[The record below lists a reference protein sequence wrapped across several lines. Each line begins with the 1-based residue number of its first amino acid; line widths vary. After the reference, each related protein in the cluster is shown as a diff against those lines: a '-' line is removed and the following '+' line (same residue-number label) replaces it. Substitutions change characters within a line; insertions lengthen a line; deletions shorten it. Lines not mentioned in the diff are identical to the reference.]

1 MQRFIVLTFLSLFIF
16 CGQVFAVELD
26 VYKDDL
32 KTSKNDLY
40 NLIADEDGNFSQKE
54 IFAKVRKKLPPNEKV
69 EWKGL
74 SVETENSWI
83 NEKLSEVENN
93 PEKQYET
100 LTEITQRISAIET
113 RIEILQL
120 ETEGKFSKQDY
131 KQKLDEIL
139 NRTELKQPV
148 KEEKKKEE
156 KSWLQKQ
163 IDALFEWL
171 ESLFPKGQPT
181 EGDGTALQ
189 GVSLIIQIVVI
200 RVAIALIAFIIYRFA
215 PFLMARFGNRYK
227 KDKGT
232 RVILGEKILANQ
244 SSADLLDEA
253 EKLAHSGDLRLAIRK
268 GYIALL
274 CELSDRKL
282 IGLAQHKTNRD
293 YLRDVRKHQNIFQKM
308 RFLTNSFE
316 THWYGF
322 ATADEKD
329 WEEFRQ
335 YYKETLSK

>member
-1 MQRFIVLTFLSLFIF
+1 MQRLIVLLILSIFIF
-16 CGQVFAVELD
+16 CSKVFAVELE
-26 VYKDDL
+26 VYKDNL

-40 NLIADEDGNFSQKE
+40 ELIADEDDKFNQKE

-74 SVETENSWI
+74 NIETENSWI
-83 NEKLSEVENN
+83 NEKLSEAENN
-93 PEKQYET
+93 PEKQYDI

-113 RIEILQL
+113 RIENLQL

-131 KQKLDEIL
+131 KQKLEEIL
-139 NRTELKQPV
+139 NRVELKPPV
-148 KEEKKKEE
+148 KEEQKKEE
-156 KSWLQKQ
+156 KSWLEKQ
-163 IDALFEWL
+163 IDAFFEWL
-171 ESLFPKGQPT
+171 RSLFPETKPIS
-181 EGDGTALQ
+181 GDENAFQ
-189 GVSLIIQIVVI
+189 GVSLVIQIVVI
-200 RVAIALIAFIIYRFA
+200 TIAIALIAFIIYRFA
-215 PFLMARFGNRYK
+215 PFLMAKFGNWEK

-244 SSADLLDEA
+244 NSADLLDEA
-253 EKLAHSGDLRLAIRK
+253 EKLARSGDLRLAIRK

-293 YLRDVRKHQNIFQKM
+293 YLRDVRKHQNIFQNM
-308 RFLTNSFE
+308 RILTNSFE

-322 ATADEKD
+322 SKADEKD

-335 YYKETLSK
+335 YYRETLSK

>member
-171 ESLFPKGQPT
+171 ESLFPVMEQ
-181 EGDGTALQ
+181 L
-189 GVSLIIQIVVI
+189 
-200 RVAIALIAFIIYRFA
+200 
-215 PFLMARFGNRYK
+215 YK
-227 KDKGT
+227 
-232 RVILGEKILANQ
+232 
-244 SSADLLDEA
+244 
-253 EKLAHSGDLRLAIRK
+253 
-268 GYIALL
+268 
-274 CELSDRKL
+274 
-282 IGLAQHKTNRD
+282 
-293 YLRDVRKHQNIFQKM
+293 
-308 RFLTNSFE
+308 
-316 THWYGF
+316 
-322 ATADEKD
+322 
-329 WEEFRQ
+329 EFR
-335 YYKETLSK
+335 

>member
-1 MQRFIVLTFLSLFIF
+1 MRRFIVLTFLSLLVF
-16 CGQVFAVELD
+16 CGQIFAVELD
-26 VYKDDL
+26 VYKDNL

-40 NLIADEDGNFSQKE
+40 NLVADEDGNFTQKE
-54 IFAKVRKKLPPNEKV
+54 IFAKIRKKLPPNEKV

-83 NEKLSEVENN
+83 NEKLAEVEKN
-93 PEKQYET
+93 PEKQYE
-100 LTEITQRISAIET
+100 LLIEITQRISAIET

-120 ETEGKFSKQDY
+120 ETEGNFSKQDY

-139 NRTELKQPV
+139 NRAELKPPI
-148 KEEKKKEE
+148 KEEQKEKQ
-156 KSWLQKQ
+156 KSWLEQQ
-163 IDALFEWL
+163 LDAFFEWL
-171 ESLFPKGQPT
+171 KSLFPDAKPIS
-181 EGDGTALQ
+181 GDETAFQ
-189 GVSLIIQIVVI
+189 GISLIIQIVVI
-200 RVAIALIAFIIYRFA
+200 TIAIALIAFIIYRFA
-215 PFLMARFGNRYK
+215 PFLMAKFGNWEK
-227 KDKGT
+227 KNKGT

-244 SSADLLDEA
+244 NSADLLDEA
-253 EKLAHSGDLRLAIRK
+253 ENLARSGDLRLAIRK

-293 YLRDVRKHQNIFQKM
+293 YLRDVRKHQNIFQNM
-308 RFLTNSFE
+308 RFLTSSFE

-322 ATADEKD
+322 SKADEKD

-335 YYKETLSK
+335 YYRETLSK